1 MKLST
6 LLVITAVVTL
16 VYGVCFV
23 LVPTT
28 VLSIY
33 GMTQGP
39 GEALMSQYFGTSLIF
54 AGLVAWLIRKVT
66 DASAQRAVVLAF
78 LITDVVGLIISLMGT
93 LSGVMSSVGWTAV
106 AIYFLLAVG
115 YASFQFKKP
124 AATA

>member
-54 AGLVAWLIRKVT
+54 AGLVAWLMRKVT
-66 DASAQRAVVLAF
+66 DASAQRAVVLGF
-78 LITDVVGLIISLMGT
+78 LITDLLGVIISLIGT
-93 LSGVMSSVGWTAV
+93 LSGTMNSVGWTV
-106 AIYFLLAVG
+106 VVLYLLLAIG
-115 YASFQFKKP
+115 FASIQFKKP
-124 AATA
+124 AAS

>member
-16 VYGVCFV
+16 VYGICFV

-39 GEALMSQYFGTSLIF
+39 GEALMSQFFGTSLIL
-54 AGLVAWLIRKVT
+54 AGLVAWFMRKVT

-115 YASFQFKKP
+115 YATFQFKKP
-124 AATA
+124 AGTA

>member
-33 GMTQGP
+33 GMAQGP

-54 AGLVAWLIRKVT
+54 AGLVAWLMRKVT
-66 DASAQRAVVLAF
+66 DASARRAVVLAF

-115 YASFQFKKP
+115 YALFQFKKP
-124 AATA
+124 AAA